1 MWPWLPLNSCLKGQ
15 GPGLEAGN
23 DIITSWGEVGTDK
36 KQNQTKQK
44 TKNMWKLKLFKMS
57 NKPAKITQQMRKNNG
72 KKGKN
77 KKQKTSLFMK

>member
-1 MWPWLPLNSCLKGQ
+1 MAMTFTDIAHMGQWEEEWQVLNIGRGLATWVMMWPWLPLNSCLKGQ

-44 TKNMWKLKLFKMS
+44 TKKYVE
-57 NKPAKITQQMRKNNG
+57 T
-72 KKGKN
+72 
-77 KKQKTSLFMK
+77 KTF

>member
-1 MWPWLPLNSCLKGQ
+1 
-15 GPGLEAGN
+15 
-23 DIITSWGEVGTDK
+23 
-36 KQNQTKQK
+36 
-44 TKNMWKLKLFKMS
+44 MWKLKLFKMS